1 MSQARGRE
9 RGRLERVAKPSRAG
23 SERVFRLVDIDQ
35 IEQPEAAGCW
45 KGRLA
50 VASRFLGAS
59 DPHPE

>member
-1 MSQARGRE
+1 MSQEYGRE
-9 RGRLERVAKPSRAG
+9 CGRLERMAKPFCAG

-50 VASRFLGAS
+50 VASRFPGAS